1 MTIAFTCVLIA
12 TIMPLIWANIAKLP
26 MMKAKNYD
34 NKAPRLQMES
44 LQGAAQ
50 RANWAQQNAFEALPG
65 FAAAVIIAALAQAPQ
80 TTVDILA
87 VVFIVCRLAFGIFYI
102 KNWDIA
108 RSSAWVIAFFAML
121 GIYISAF

>member
-12 TIMPLIWANIAKLP
+12 TIMPLIWANVAKFP

-34 NKAPRLQMES
+34 NKAPRLQMAE
-44 LQGAAQ
+44 LEGAAL

-80 TTVDILA
+80 STVDSLA
-87 VVFIVCRLAFGIFYI
+87 VVFTLFRFGFGICYI

-108 RSSAWVIAFFAML
+108 RSTSWVIAFFAMI
-121 GIYISAF
+121 GIYIAAY